1 MPTIIAVLLIIGTN
15 SRTLEYMPTTVY
27 NRIMN
32 KIQRLSLICSGI
44 IVLFLIFAT
53 AAAFVSGKAKP
64 GVLLRRKDPE
74 PARLEKS
81 LQSGQAVFSHIGSV
95 RCATADDPAVPLVIT
110 PYFLYDAADTAFYE
124 ELIQKTRKI
133 RFAVASYMGQ
143 YTKDELVDKGEQ
155 KIKSDLTE
163 LINRELVLGKIKTLY
178 FSDYIFFE

>member
-53 AAAFVSGKAKP
+53 AAFVSGKAKP
-64 GVLLRRKDPE
+64 GALLRRKDPE

-110 PYFLYDAADTAFYE
+110 PYFPYDAADTAFYE
-124 ELIQKTRKI
+124 ELFQKTRKI
-133 RFAVASYMGQ
+133 RLAVASYMGQ